1 MAAPLFK
8 DVGKAEKDFI
18 EKDFA
23 DKQFNVSI
31 KNTAS
36 PQSVFNPSVTLNNGV
51 FSGLWKST
59 FPVRTGKLEWEYDTA
74 GKSLLVDFAHPA
86 RPIGAVSIVPQ
97 FTLFFIGP
105 FVFCKATG
113 SFDNVLTNVKAVVGY
128 ETDPVKGGRTARA
141 GVEYKI
147 TNLTSALTFGVPL
160 AGSGKPNINLNLVY
174 LLSDFLAFGFD
185 VDVSPTDQQ
194 LPNKVVAVTY
204 RKLPHSLLAT
214 YTAKGAAHECK
225 LIYLVKNV
233 GPAGVTFGGQLSVD
247 PTSKGNVDLQA
258 VGAWPLDTTSS
269 LKASVNSK
277 GAAKLA
283 YQLKPNTFTKVTA
296 GVQLDLTTFAA
307 QKFGLSVDFE

>member
-74 GKSLLVDFAHPA
+74 GK
-86 RPIGAVSIVPQ
+86 
-97 FTLFFIGP
+97 
-105 FVFCKATG
+105 CKATG